1 MFISEAMAQGAG
13 GGSGFLIQIAP
24 LVLIFAVFYFL
35 LIRPQQ
41 KKMKDHRSMVDSL
54 TKGDKVVTAGGLLGT
69 IVKIEDERIASV
81 EISDNVKVKVVRS
94 TITEVVSATNS
105 SKSNTSK
112 K

>member
-69 IVKIEDERIASV
+69 IAKIEDERIASV

-94 TITEVVSATNS
+94 TITEVISANNA
-105 SKSNTSK
+105 SKNNTSK

>member
-41 KKMKDHRSMVDSL
+41 KKMKDHRSMVAALS
-54 TKGDKVVTAGGLLGT
+54 KGDKIVTAGGLMGT
-69 IVKIEDERIASV
+69 IAKLKMKELLLLR
-81 EISDNVKVKVVRS
+81 
-94 TITEVVSATNS
+94 
-105 SKSNTSK
+105 
-112 K
+112 